1 MDDVDLKLS
10 IAEPLRSI
18 DSELWDKLAERTILF

>member
-10 IAEPLRSI
+10 IAEPLRLI
-18 DSELWDKLAERTILF
+18 ANFGTNWQERTILF